1 MTSPSNPHRVASDCP
16 MDRSHLHCSLDKA
29 FTLIELLVVITI
41 IAVLAGLLLP
51 VASKVMT
58 NAQKVQALN
67 TETQIVT
74 AIKSFQTE
82 YGVYP
87 IPTDSPANADICFGA
102 QAPTEAELFNIL
114 RALETGDITTMKN
127 TRKIVYIDLPNAKNQ
142 TQGLS
147 RNGLGPDGLLYDP
160 WGTIFLIGVDGDYDE
175 SIDNPYGKNA
185 GLAPLLRTGVIVYS
199 YGPDQQSSSEFFTH
213 AGDKNDAKSKDDVI
227 SWQ

>member
-1 MTSPSNPHRVASDCP
+1 MTPPTNSRRIASDSP
-16 MDRSHLHCSLDKA
+16 LDRSHFHRSPDRA

-41 IAVLAGLLLP
+41 IAILAGLLLP

-58 NAQKVQALN
+58 NARKVQALN

-74 AIKSFQTE
+74 AIKAFQTE

-87 IPTDSPANADICFGA
+87 LPTDAPANTDICFGA

-114 RALETGDITTMKN
+114 RAVETGDATTTKN

-142 TQGLS
+142 TQGLA
-147 RNGLGPDGLLYDP
+147 RNGFGPDGLLYDP
-160 WGTIFLIGVDGDYDE
+160 WGTIFLIGVDGDYNGY
-175 SIDNPYGKNA
+175 IDNPYGKNA
-185 GLAPLLRTGVIVYS
+185 GLAPLLRTDVIVYS
-199 YGPDQQSSSEFFTH
+199 YGPDQLSSSEFFTH
-213 AGDKNDAKSKDDVI
+213 TGDKNDAQSKDDVI